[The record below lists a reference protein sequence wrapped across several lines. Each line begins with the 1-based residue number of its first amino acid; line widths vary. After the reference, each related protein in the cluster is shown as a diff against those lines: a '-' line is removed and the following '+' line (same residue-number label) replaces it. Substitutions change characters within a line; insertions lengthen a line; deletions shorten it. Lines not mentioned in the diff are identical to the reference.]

1 MRWLRPIPEDW
12 IPWHLL
18 LFIAFCFVGMVLR
31 AVEQFPL
38 HHRGDVV
45 GFTNAMIDASVSVIV
60 VSAAVSTAIVEGA
73 MIFAERYLKHRFER
87 GIEQGRHEGREEG
100 REEGTKSERQ
110 RWVDWMARK
119 QAAEDAGE
127 AFDEPSPAE
136 TALSNGSK

>member
-18 LFIAFCFVGMVLR
+18 LFIAFCVVGMVLR

-60 VSAAVSTAIVEGA
+60 VSAALSTAIVEGA

-87 GIEQGRHEGREEG
+87 GREEG
-100 REEGTKSERQ
+100 AESERQ
-110 RWVDWMARK
+110 RWLEWNDRRL
-119 QAAEDAGE
+119 AAEAAGE
-127 AFDEPSPAE
+127 EFTDPTPVEQEQQKNQAR
-136 TALSNGSK
+136 N

>member
-18 LFIAFCFVGMVLR
+18 LFIAFCVVGMVLR

-87 GIEQGRHEGREEG
+87 GREEG
-100 REEGTKSERQ
+100 AESERQ
-110 RWVDWMARK
+110 RWLEWNDRRL
-119 QAAEDAGE
+119 AAEAAGE
-127 AFDEPSPAE
+127 EFTDPTPVEQEQQKNQAR
-136 TALSNGSK
+136 N